1 MFFETCTVLLFG
13 FFASRNWDRL
23 CDIGVE
29 IRAGLILPAPT
40 LQTTYD
46 GSVTIR

>member
-1 MFFETCTVLLFG
+1 MFFETYTVLLFG
-13 FFASRNWDRL
+13 FFSSRDWDWL

-29 IRAGLILPAPT
+29 VRAGLILPAIT

-46 GSVTIR
+46 GFVTTR